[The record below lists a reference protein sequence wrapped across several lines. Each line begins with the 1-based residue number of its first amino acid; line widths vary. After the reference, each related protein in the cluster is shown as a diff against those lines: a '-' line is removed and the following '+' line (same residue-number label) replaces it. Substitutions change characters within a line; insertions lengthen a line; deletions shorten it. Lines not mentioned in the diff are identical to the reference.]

1 MTFEVRAEHRACP
14 CFAGVS
20 LNDDVLAKN
29 QEVVL
34 MGDDELA
41 ESEAEISEVV
51 AEETVADE
59 GEWLNKATTNS
70 NDNETDDSMEST
82 STDEEVHEPEP
93 ALASSSEP
101 APESSQEATPHH
113 ALNQAPEAS
122 GMAAFVL
129 GNRSWLNATSWFMIL
144 YAVWAVVEVLT
155 NTFATGAQGLTLIET
170 GSPTN
175 TDASDLQR
183 NNAGWVIASGAVA
196 GLIGLAVQYIYQG
209 APIVDASM
217 RTTATLIMEQTMNA
231 QARDDEIIAKAE
243 KAAAAAATAAT
254 QAAAADA
261 SEAAAVAAEA
271 AAEAA
276 SIAAAE
282 AATTAATEVA
292 RETAE
297 DAIVEMLDGAEPEE
311 EAPEAE
317 DEPEEE
323 APEAGDEPEEEAPEA
338 EGEPEEEAPE
348 AEDEPEEEAPEAE
361 DEPEDEAEEEA
372 PEAGDEPEE
381 EAPAEV
387 AEAPAPVRMESRSK
401 PAEKQGE
408 DSKENDTGVEP
419 SDDGASAIEEQA
431 EEDSASK
438 GRKF

>member
-1 MTFEVRAEHRACP
+1 MCIRDR
-14 CFAGVS
+14 
-20 LNDDVLAKN
+20 
-29 QEVVL
+29 
-34 MGDDELA
+34 
-41 ESEAEISEVV
+41 
-51 AEETVADE
+51 
-59 GEWLNKATTNS
+59 
-70 NDNETDDSMEST
+70 
-82 STDEEVHEPEP
+82 
-93 ALASSSEP
+93 
-101 APESSQEATPHH
+101 
-113 ALNQAPEAS
+113 
-122 GMAAFVL
+122 
-129 GNRSWLNATSWFMIL
+129 
-144 YAVWAVVEVLT
+144 
-155 NTFATGAQGLTLIET
+155 GLTLIET

-348 AEDEPEEEAPEAE
+348 AEDEPE
-361 DEPEDEAEEEA
+361 DEPED
-372 PEAGDEPEE
+372 

>member
-1 MTFEVRAEHRACP
+1 MTRQVRAEHRACP

-59 GEWLNKATTNS
+59 GEWLNKVTTNS
-70 NDNETDDSMEST
+70 SDNETDDSTEST

-93 ALASSSEP
+93 AQASSSEP
-101 APESSQEATPHH
+101 APESSREATPHH

-297 DAIVEMLDGAEPEE
+297 DAIVEMLDGAEPE
-311 EAPEAE
+311 
-317 DEPEEE
+317 D
-323 APEAGDEPEEEAPEA
+323 
-338 EGEPEEEAPE
+338 EPEEEAPE
-348 AEDEPEEEAPEAE
+348 AEDEPEEEAAEAKDEPEEEAPEAEDKPEDEAPEAE
-361 DEPEDEAEEEA
+361 DEPED
-372 PEAGDEPEE
+372 

>member
-231 QARDDEIIAKAE
+231 QAQDDEIIAKAE

-323 APEAGDEPEEEAPEA
+323 APEAGDEPEEEAP
-338 EGEPEEEAPE
+338 
-348 AEDEPEEEAPEAE
+348 
-361 DEPEDEAEEEA
+361 
-372 PEAGDEPEE
+372 
-381 EAPAEV
+381 AEV

>member
-1 MTFEVRAEHRACP
+1 MTRQVRAEHRACP

-59 GEWLNKATTNS
+59 GEWLNKVTTNS
-70 NDNETDDSMEST
+70 SDDETDDSMEST
-82 STDEEVHEPEP
+82 STDEVVHEPEP
-93 ALASSSEP
+93 TQASSSEP

-175 TDASDLQR
+175 TDANDLQR

-297 DAIVEMLDGAEPEE
+297 DAIVEMLDGAEPE
-311 EAPEAE
+311 

-323 APEAGDEPEEEAPEA
+323 APEP
-338 EGEPEEEAPE
+338 
-348 AEDEPEEEAPEAE
+348 E
-361 DEPEDEAEEEA
+361 DEPED
-372 PEAGDEPEE
+372 

-419 SDDGASAIEEQA
+419 SDDGASATEEQT
-431 EEDSASK
+431 EEDSGSK